1 LVNLILN
8 ISLGIALFAMV
19 ILLVRLVIGP
29 TVADRGVAL
38 DTLTIV
44 STSIIVFVAS
54 LTSRELYLDVA
65 MVYSLISFISVV
77 ALARYLEGG
86 L

>member
-1 LVNLILN
+1 MVNLILN